1 MPKYYVIVNYAR
13 NKYLFF
19 CVLRIFTTHLLIMQ
33 VNLRVNKRE
42 WFYGSSC
49 FTTYIRDTHKKSC
62 NRSFLQ

>member
-19 CVLRIFTTHLLIMQ
+19 CVLRIFTTHLLIIQ

-42 WFYGSSC
+42 LFYGVVTSLH
-49 FTTYIRDTHKKSC
+49 I
-62 NRSFLQ
+62 